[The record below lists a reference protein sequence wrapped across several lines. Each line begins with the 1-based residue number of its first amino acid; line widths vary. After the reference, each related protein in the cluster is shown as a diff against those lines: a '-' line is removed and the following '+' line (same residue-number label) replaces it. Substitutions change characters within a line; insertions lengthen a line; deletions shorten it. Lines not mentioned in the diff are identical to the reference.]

1 MRTMSVVSTLI
12 VVTIFSFGV
21 VVSGAEFPWYFD
33 VPSLVV
39 ILLPAFFLAA
49 ADHSWQT
56 VGRAFSSAFGRKPRG
71 AADKASYAAEL
82 LAAKALGRYAWLSA
96 LLGTF
101 IGFVAILA
109 SLGQVPSTGILGRNV
124 SVGLLCAFTATCFE
138 LIVVSPLK
146 GRLEKLLLDAED
158 TQDASL

>member
-1 MRTMSVVSTLI
+1 MRTLSIISTLV
-12 VVTIFSFGV
+12 VVTVFSFGV

-33 VPSLVV
+33 VPSLLV

-49 ADHSWQT
+49 ADHSWKT
-56 VGRAFSSAFGRKPRG
+56 VGEAFSSAFGRKPQG
-71 AADKASYAAEL
+71 TADKAALAAEL
-82 LAAKALGRYAWLSA
+82 LAAKALSRYAWLSA

-109 SLGQVPSTGILGRNV
+109 SLGQEPNTGILSRNV

-138 LIVVSPLK
+138 LIVASPLK
-146 GRLEKLLLDAED
+146 GRLEKLLRDAD
-158 TQDASL
+158 DKQDASL